1 MQEKLLHIL
10 TLAMILTW
18 QEVPGNLNALGDI
31 TVYLGSKL
39 AVPGGI
45 WLRGIVETAP

>member
-1 MQEKLLHIL
+1 MEEKLRIL
-10 TLAMILTW
+10 TLAMILIW

-39 AVPGGI
+39 AVPGGTQ
-45 WLRGIVETAP
+45 LRGIMETAP